1 MADGTVIELSQLMSS
16 RNLAERLNVTVE
28 TLANWRNKG
37 MGPAYLKL
45 TPGPRGHVRYRMA
58 DVVAWEQSLVRHQQ
72 TVQVNAEGAYVSL

>member
-1 MADGTVIELSQLMSS
+1 
-16 RNLAERLNVTVE
+16 
-28 TLANWRNKG
+28 

-58 DVVAWEQSLVRHQQ
+58 DLVAWEQSLVRHQQ

>member
-16 RNLAERLNVTVE
+16 RNLAERLNVTAE

-45 TPGPRGHVRYRMA
+45 THGPRGHVRYRLA
-58 DVVAWEQSLVRHQQ
+58 DVIAWEESLAKHSQLVRQ
-72 TVQVNAEGAYVSL
+72 NAEAAYGGL